1 MICRVWIAVLVCG
14 FATRLLWGRIEE
26 TSRSDT
32 ETYLDWLR
40 ETLRTGTLRGRVGM
54 NRRDDP
60 ILRLDSYPRE
70 VSMNG
75 PTQSVR
81 HDPRWPPALAILAVL
96 LLVASLRGHV
106 FVIPVGVSYLAAFV
120 ALTSMAAV
128 WLTNGHA
135 RWLRIERAIILFW
148 ALVYVAN
155 TLAELA
161 DMLGVVPVHPPGG
174 NAFSLLSSSVAIW
187 VGNVLAF
194 SLLFW
199 QIDRGGP
206 GARASGASVRPD
218 WVFPQPAA
226 PEDLPAGWRPFFV
239 DYLFLAYNTATSF
252 SPADVSP
259 LTRRAKLLMMAESMT
274 SLLTTLIVLARG
286 INALPS

>member
-1 MICRVWIAVLVCG
+1 M
-14 FATRLLWGRIEE
+14 
-26 TSRSDT
+26 
-32 ETYLDWLR
+32 
-40 ETLRTGTLRGRVGM
+40 
-54 NRRDDP
+54 
-60 ILRLDSYPRE
+60 
-70 VSMNG
+70 
-75 PTQSVR
+75 R

-96 LLVASLRGHV
+96 LLMASLRGHV

-161 DMLGVVPVHPPGG
+161 DMLGVSRSTRQAGTRSRCCPPPWRSGS
-174 NAFSLLSSSVAIW
+174 AM
-187 VGNVLAF
+187 
-194 SLLFW
+194 FW
-199 QIDRGGP
+199 RSRCCSGRSIGA
-206 GARASGASVRPD
+206 ARAPARAATSVRPD